1 MNFEEALV
9 YELETISGLTNRVFP
24 QTTKEGTEP
33 PFVVYTSS
41 EGEEIMTLDGGTN
54 IFELTAEINVV
65 GKNYDEMKVYTKAVL
80 DKATSFYGRKI
91 GIDGPNILSLSY
103 GEPVESFDESM
114 EYHRSTVEL
123 RVKL

>member
-41 EGEEIMTLDGGTN
+41 EGEEIMTLDGGTG
-54 IFELTAEINVV
+54 IYELTAEINVV

-91 GIDGPNILSLSY
+91 GVDGPNILSLSY

>member
-41 EGEEIMTLDGGTN
+41 EGEEIMTLDGGTG
-54 IFELTAEINVV
+54 IYELTAEINVV

-91 GIDGPNILSLSY
+91 GVDGPNILSLSY

-114 EYHRSTVEL
+114 EYHRSSVEL